1 MNPQLQTVIKG
12 FVSDEVKTLLNTIR
26 DDIILIKNK
35 NNDMLLQEEIDIY
48 ISSLVFDILIS
59 KLRELV
65 TIDSLKDFLWN

>member
-1 MNPQLQTVIKG
+1 MIKG

>member
-1 MNPQLQTVIKG
+1 MIKG

-35 NNDMLLQEEIDIY
+35 HNDMLLQEEIDIY

-65 TIDSLKDFLWN
+65 TINSLKDFLWN